1 MKKLIALGLATLSF
15 SALAD
20 FRRESRFMQR
30 MEAHRT
36 PAAAEGVRNMF
47 EFNVDSVLAGALAFE
62 NSKVQGSDA
71 TNDSRANLSLNYA
84 YGIAPLLQLGG
95 RLNYFSGKSGA
106 NDYEN
111 FDLSIGATLNTIE
124 DFTDA
129 AYVSLY
135 LGAGFAEEFGPNTR
149 DDLRFAT
156 LAVGKRFQL
165 NNIGLKHVT
174 YSPEIAVKNV
184 SSTTS
189 RALDYSQSL
198 QFRFLQFSVFF

>member
-15 SALAD
+15 SAFAN

-36 PAAAEGVRNMF
+36 PAAMEGVRHMF

-62 NSKVQGSDA
+62 NSKVKGSDA

-84 YGIAPLLQLGG
+84 YGIAPLLQVGG
-95 RLNYFSGKSGA
+95 RMNYFSGMSGA

-111 FDLSIGATLNTIE
+111 FDLSVGAILNNME
-124 DFTDA
+124 DFTQS
-129 AYVSLY
+129 AYLSLY
-135 LGAGFAEEFGPNTR
+135 VGAGYAEQFGPNTR

-184 SSTTS
+184 SSTNNE
-189 RALDYSQSL
+189 ALDYSQSL
-198 QFRFLQFSVFF
+198 EFRFLQFSVFF